1 MLQALR
7 KQTGSWVVKILL
19 GLLILSFAVWG
30 INDIFL
36 GERDPVVAKV
46 GGVKITSSEL
56 NREFRRELARVS
68 PMFGGRLDREQAKQ
82 LGLLDGALEGL
93 INRVVFSLGTRDL
106 GVAVSEELVR
116 RTIRANPAFHDDRGR
131 FDRRLFA
138 NVLFQNNFTEDIY
151 VAMIKEDLARSQL
164 TSAVASL
171 SQVPQRSVETIYRY
185 RHERRIAEHVL
196 VPAGSVTGVGVPDQA
211 AIDKFYKAHSG
222 RYMAPEYRSVT
233 YVSLDPDSL
242 AAEVRVSDDKLREA
256 YEARRDEFTARER
269 RKVDQIVLTDEA
281 TARRAHGFLLDGRN
295 FPTIVKELGDGKTN
309 LISLGWVERSDLL
322 PELADPTF
330 ALKDGEVT
338 DPVKSSLGWHILRVT
353 ASENTRVRTF
363 EEVRKELRKDLAR
376 DLALEGISEFANGLE
391 DALAGGASLEEAAG
405 KLDLKVVKIKAIDGK
420 GRTAEGKPVDGLA
433 RDGAFLK
440 LAFATL
446 QGEESPLTE
455 TEAGG
460 YMILRVDAITRPKP
474 KPIESVRQGIITAW
488 QAEQRAKKAKER
500 AEAILKR
507 VTAGEKLSAIAA
519 EERLAFKVTPPFDR
533 TGQDGRLGAV
543 RVLVAK
549 LFASKPGEA
558 VIGEAPGGAIVARL
572 TEVKPAQ
579 PSADKKTVDATRD
592 SLRQGI
598 ASDLLEQLTGAL
610 RQRYAV
616 EIKRK
621 TIESRF

>member
-7 KQTGSWVVKILL
+7 KQTGSWIVKILL

-36 GERDPVVAKV
+36 GERDPVVAEV

-56 NREFRRELARVS
+56 EREFRRELARVS

-82 LGLLDGALEGL
+82 LGLLDGALDGL
-93 INRVVFSLGTRDL
+93 IDRVLFSLGTRDL

-116 RTIRANPAFHDDRGR
+116 RTIHANPAFHDDRGR

-138 NVLFQNNFTEDIY
+138 NVLFQNNFTEDGY
-151 VAMIKEDLARSQL
+151 VSVLKENLARSQL
-164 TSAVASL
+164 TSAVASF
-171 SQVPQRSVETIYRY
+171 SQVPRKSVEAIYRY
-185 RHERRIAEHVL
+185 RQERRIAEHVL
-196 VPAGSVTGVGVPDQA
+196 VPAASVTGVGVPDRT
-211 AIDKFYKAHSG
+211 AIEEFYKAHSG
-222 RYMAPEYRSVT
+222 RYMAPEYRAVT
-233 YVSLDPDSL
+233 YVILDPDSL
-242 AAEVRVSDDKLREA
+242 AAEIRVSDDKLREA

-269 RKVDQIVLTDEA
+269 RQVDQIVLTDEA

-295 FPTIVKELGDGKTN
+295 FPSIVKQLGDGKTN

-353 ASENTRVRTF
+353 ASENKRVRTLD
-363 EEVRKELRKDLAR
+363 EVREKIRQDIAR
-376 DLALEGISEFANGLE
+376 DLAIDGISEFANGLE

-405 KLDLKVVKIKAIDGK
+405 KLDLKAVKIKAIDGK
-420 GRTAEGKPVDGLA
+420 GQTPEGKPVDGLA
-433 RDGAFLK
+433 GDGAFLK
-440 LAFATL
+440 LAFATPR
-446 QGEESPLTE
+446 GEESPLTE

-460 YMILRVDAITRPKP
+460 YMILRVDAITRPEP
-474 KPIESVRQGIITAW
+474 KPIESVRQTIVTAW

-500 AEAILKR
+500 AEAILER
-507 VTAGEKLSAIAA
+507 VAAGEKLSAIAA
-519 EERLAFKVTPPFDR
+519 EQKLAFKVTPPFDR
-533 TGQDGRLGAV
+533 TGQDRKLGAL

-549 LFASKPGEA
+549 LFASKPGET
-558 VIGEAPGGAIVARL
+558 VVGEAPGGAIVARL

-598 ASDLLEQLTGAL
+598 ASDLLEQFTGAL
-610 RQRYAV
+610 RQRYSV
-616 EIKRK
+616 EIKRR

>member
-1 MLQALR
+1 
-7 KQTGSWVVKILL
+7 
-19 GLLILSFAVWG
+19 
-30 INDIFL
+30 
-36 GERDPVVAKV
+36 E
-46 GGVKITSSEL
+46 
-56 NREFRRELARVS
+56 
-68 PMFGGRLDREQAKQ
+68 
-82 LGLLDGALEGL
+82 
-93 INRVVFSLGTRDL
+93 
-106 GVAVSEELVR
+106 
-116 RTIRANPAFHDDRGR
+116 
-131 FDRRLFA
+131 
-138 NVLFQNNFTEDIY
+138 
-151 VAMIKEDLARSQL
+151 
-164 TSAVASL
+164 
-171 SQVPQRSVETIYRY
+171 
-185 RHERRIAEHVL
+185 
-196 VPAGSVTGVGVPDQA
+196 
-211 AIDKFYKAHSG
+211 FYKAHSG
-222 RYMAPEYRSVT
+222 RYMAPEYRAVT

-242 AAEVRVSDDKLREA
+242 AAEIRVSDDKLREA

-295 FPTIVKELGDGKTN
+295 FPSIVKQLGDGKTN

-353 ASENTRVRTF
+353 ASENKRVRTLD
-363 EEVRKELRKDLAR
+363 EVREMIRQDIAR
-376 DLALEGISEFANGLE
+376 DLALDGISEFANGLE

-405 KLDLKVVKIKAIDGK
+405 KLDLKAVKIKAIDGK
-420 GRTAEGKPVDGLA
+420 GQTPEGKPVDGLA
-433 RDGAFLK
+433 GDGAFLK
-440 LAFATL
+440 LAFATPR
-446 QGEESPLTE
+446 GEESPLTE

-460 YMILRVDAITRPKP
+460 YMILRVDAITRPEP
-474 KPIESVRQGIITAW
+474 KPIESVRQKIVTAW

-500 AEAILKR
+500 AEAILER
-507 VTAGEKLSAIAA
+507 VAAGEKLSAIAA
-519 EERLAFKVTPPFDR
+519 EQKLAFKVTPPFDR
-533 TGQDGRLGAV
+533 TGQDRKLGAL

-558 VIGEAPGGAIVARL
+558 VIGEAPGGAIIARL

-598 ASDLLEQLTGAL
+598 ASDLLEQFTGAL
-610 RQRYAV
+610 RQRYSV

>member
-7 KQTGSWVVKILL
+7 KQTGSWIVKILL

-36 GERDPVVAKV
+36 GERDPVVAEV

-82 LGLLDGALEGL
+82 LGLLDGALDGL
-93 INRVVFSLGTRDL
+93 VNRILFSLGTRDL
-106 GVAVSEELVR
+106 GLAISEQLVKQ
-116 RTIRANPAFHDDRGR
+116 TIRANPEFHDDRGR
-131 FDRRLFA
+131 FDRRLFS
-138 NVLFQNNFTEDIY
+138 NVLFQNNLTEDLY
-151 VAMIKEDLARSQL
+151 VSMIMEDLARSQL
-164 TSAVASL
+164 ISAVASL
-171 SQVPQRSVETIYRY
+171 SQVPRKSVETIYRY

-211 AIDKFYKAHSG
+211 AIDEFYKANSS

-233 YVSLDPDSL
+233 YVSLDPDIL
-242 AAEVRVSDDKLREA
+242 ATEIRVSDDKLREA

-269 RKVDQIVLTDEA
+269 RQVDQIVLTDEA
-281 TARRAHGFLLDGRN
+281 TARRAYGFLLDGRN
-295 FPTIVKELGDGKTN
+295 FPSIVEELGDNKTN
-309 LISLGWVERSDLL
+309 LISLGWVERADLL

-338 DPVKSSLGWHILRVT
+338 DPVKSPLGWHILRVT

-363 EEVRKELRKDLAR
+363 EEVRGKLRKDIAR
-376 DLALEGISEFANGLE
+376 DLALEGISEFANGIE

-405 KLDLKVVKIKAIDGK
+405 KLDLKAVKIKAIDGK
-420 GRTAEGKPVDGLA
+420 GRSPEGKPVDDLA

-440 LAFATL
+440 LAFATF

-474 KPIESVRQGIITAW
+474 KPIESVRQKIVTAW
-488 QAEQRAKKAKER
+488 QTEQRAKKAKER
-500 AEAILKR
+500 AEAIVKR

-519 EERLAFKVTPPFDR
+519 EEKLAFKVTPPFDR
-533 TGQDGRLGAV
+533 TGQDARLGAV

-549 LFASKPGEA
+549 LFAAKPGEA
-558 VIGEAPGGAIVARL
+558 VIGETPGGTIVARL

-579 PSADKKTVDATRD
+579 PSADKKAVDATRD

-598 ASDLLEQLTGAL
+598 ASDLLEQFASAL
-610 RQRYAV
+610 RQRYTV

-621 TIESRF
+621 TIDSRF

>member
-19 GLLILSFAVWG
+19 GLLILSFAIWG

-36 GERDPVVAKV
+36 GERDPAVAEV
-46 GGVKITSSEL
+46 GGVKITSSQL

-82 LGLLDGALEGL
+82 LGLLDGALDEL
-93 INRVVFSLGTRDL
+93 INRILFSLGTRDL

-116 RTIRANPAFHDDRGR
+116 RTIRGNPAFHDDRGQ

-138 NVLFQNNFTEDIY
+138 NVLFQNNFTEDVYIS
-151 VAMIKEDLARSQL
+151 MIKADLARSHL

-171 SQVPQRSVETIYRY
+171 SQVPQKSVETIYRY

-196 VPAGSVTGVGVPDQA
+196 VPTSSVTGVGVPDQA
-211 AIDKFYKAHSG
+211 AIDKFYKAHSA

-233 YVSLDPDSL
+233 YVSLDPDIL
-242 AAEVRVSDDKLREA
+242 AADIRVSDDQLREA
-256 YEARRDEFTARER
+256 YEARRDEFTAREQ

-281 TARRAHGFLLDGRN
+281 TARRAYGFLLDGRN
-295 FPTIVKELGDGKTN
+295 FSSIVKELGDDKTN

-322 PELADPTF
+322 PEIADPTF

-338 DPVKSSLGWHILRVT
+338 DPVKSLLGWHILRVT
-353 ASENTRVRTF
+353 ASKTTRVRTF
-363 EEVRKELRKDLAR
+363 EEVRETLRKDIAR
-376 DLALEGISEFANGLE
+376 DLAIDGISDFANGLE
-391 DALAGGASLEEAAG
+391 DALAGGARLEEAAD
-405 KLDLKVVKIKAIDGK
+405 KLNLKAAKIKSIDGQ

-440 LAFATL
+440 VVFATF
-446 QGEESPLTE
+446 QGEESPLSE
-455 TEAGG
+455 TEGG
-460 YMILRVDAITRPKP
+460 VYMILRVDAITRPKP
-474 KPIESVRQGIITAW
+474 KPIESVRQEIITAW

-507 VTAGEKLSAIAA
+507 VTAGEKLSAIASK
-519 EERLAFKVTPPFDR
+519 EKLTFKITPPFDR
-533 TGQDGRLGAV
+533 TGQDAKLGAM
-543 RVLVAK
+543 RVLVSK
-549 LFASKPGEA
+549 LFASKTGET
-558 VIGEAPGGAIVARL
+558 VIGEASGGVIVARL
-572 TEVKPAQ
+572 TEIKPAQ
-579 PSADKKTVDATRD
+579 PSADKKAVDATRD

-598 ASDLLEQLTGAL
+598 ASDLLEQFTGAL
-610 RQRYAV
+610 RQRYSV
-616 EIKRK
+616 DIKRK

>member
-7 KQTGSWVVKILL
+7 KQTGSWIVKILL

-36 GERDPVVAKV
+36 GERDPVVAEV

-56 NREFRRELARVS
+56 EREFRRELARVS

-82 LGLLDGALEGL
+82 LGLLDGALDGL
-93 INRVVFSLGTRDL
+93 IDRVLFSLGTRDL

-116 RTIRANPAFHDDRGR
+116 RTIHANPAFHDDRGR

-138 NVLFQNNFTEDIY
+138 NVLFQNNFTEDGY
-151 VAMIKEDLARSQL
+151 VSVLKENLARSQL
-164 TSAVASL
+164 TSAVASF
-171 SQVPQRSVETIYRY
+171 SQVPRKSVEAIYRY
-185 RHERRIAEHVL
+185 RQERRIAEHVL
-196 VPAGSVTGVGVPDQA
+196 VPAASVTGVGVPDRT
-211 AIDKFYKAHSG
+211 AIEEFYKAHSG
-222 RYMAPEYRSVT
+222 RYMAPEYRAVT

-242 AAEVRVSDDKLREA
+242 AAEIRVSDDKLREA

-269 RKVDQIVLTDEA
+269 RQVDQIVLTDEA

-295 FPTIVKELGDGKTN
+295 FPSIVKQLGDGKTN

-353 ASENTRVRTF
+353 ASENKRVRTLD
-363 EEVRKELRKDLAR
+363 EVREKIRQDIAR
-376 DLALEGISEFANGLE
+376 DLALDGISEFANGLE

-405 KLDLKVVKIKAIDGK
+405 KLDLKAVKIKAIDGK
-420 GRTAEGKPVDGLA
+420 GQTPEGKPVDGLA
-433 RDGAFLK
+433 GDGAFLK
-440 LAFATL
+440 LAFATPR
-446 QGEESPLTE
+446 GEESPLTE

-460 YMILRVDAITRPKP
+460 YMILRVDAITRPEP
-474 KPIESVRQGIITAW
+474 KPIESVRQKIVTAW
-488 QAEQRAKKAKER
+488 QTEQRAKKAKER
-500 AEAILKR
+500 AEAILER
-507 VTAGEKLSAIAA
+507 VAAGEKLSAIAA
-519 EERLAFKVTPPFDR
+519 EQKLAFKITPPFDR
-533 TGQDGRLGAV
+533 TGQDRKLGAL

-549 LFASKPGEA
+549 LFASKPGET
-558 VIGEAPGGAIVARL
+558 VVGEAPGGAIVARL

-598 ASDLLEQLTGAL
+598 ASDLLEQFTGAL
-610 RQRYAV
+610 RQRYSV